1 MKKYTPNP
9 FSTDHIELPNSL
21 IQLTELLAKNTHDT
35 WAEKRMKEGWEC
47 GVERDDKNKLHP
59 DLIPYE
65 QLSDEEKEY
74 DRITAM
80 QTLKAI
86 LALGYKIIEPE
97 K

>member
-1 MKKYTPNP
+1 MKNYTPNP
-9 FSTDHIELPNSL
+9 ISTDHIELPNSL

-35 WAEKRMKEGWEC
+35 WAEKRMKEGWKC
-47 GVERDDKNKLHP
+47 GAERDDKNMLHP

-65 QLSDEEKEY
+65 QLSDEEKDY

-80 QTLKAI
+80 QILKVI
-86 LALGYKIIEPE
+86 LALGYKIVEPE